1 MRTSVTVQLSE
12 LLRIFSSGKYKE
24 SKFSCRFVN
33 EPFFILCYINVSGHQ
48 QNIGNTVHM
57 AIYCDRCLCIDVFHF
72 LFHNFTIKIAE
83 LFKLLYAED
92 NGKRKDSHNR

>member
-1 MRTSVTVQLSE
+1 
-12 LLRIFSSGKYKE
+12 
-24 SKFSCRFVN
+24 
-33 EPFFILCYINVSGHQ
+33 
-48 QNIGNTVHM
+48 M